1 MTTRPRTSESN
12 DSKQNPQVRAG
23 IGRGYIEERGYLVDN
38 SILQK
43 LSRSKAI
50 RKRFQQ
56 LILSYPIYT
65 CPPQVLEYCWSARN
79 PAEYS
84 ELREDM
90 ELFTP
95 AVSHPPQQLVLD
107 IQQALWQNGMMRA
120 AGNTHVHI
128 AAYAIVNDL
137 TLLNCDRDF
146 GFIAGAFKAAEFR
159 QEFIA
164 E

>member
-1 MTTRPRTSESN
+1 M
-12 DSKQNPQVRAG
+12 RAG
-23 IGRGYIEERGYLVDN
+23 LGRGCIEERGYLVDN

-50 RKRFQQ
+50 RKRFQE
-56 LILSYPIYT
+56 LILSHPSYT

-79 PAEYS
+79 SVEHA
-84 ELREDM
+84 ELRKDM

-95 AVSHPPQQLVLD
+95 AVSHPPQQMVLD
-107 IQQALWQNGMMRA
+107 IQQAGERHDASRRQCGW
-120 AGNTHVHI
+120 HI

-137 TLLNCDRDF
+137 TLVNCDRDF
-146 GFIAGAFKAAEFR
+146 EFIAGALRTAIFR